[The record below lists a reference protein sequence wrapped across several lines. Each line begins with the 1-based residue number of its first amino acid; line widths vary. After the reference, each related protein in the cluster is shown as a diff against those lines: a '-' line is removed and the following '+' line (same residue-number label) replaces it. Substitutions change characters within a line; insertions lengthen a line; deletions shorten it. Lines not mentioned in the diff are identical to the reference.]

1 MTVVPHYPS
10 DEPRDDREAPDFGE
24 IVDDILDRG
33 DPTPS
38 VPVAEPEPTL

>member
-24 IVDDILDRG
+24 IVDEILDRD
-33 DPTPS
+33 DPGPS
-38 VPVAEPEPTL
+38 IPVA

>member
-1 MTVVPHYPS
+1 MPVVPHYPS
-10 DEPRDDREAPDFGE
+10 DESGDDREAPDFGE

-38 VPVAEPEPTL
+38 VPVA